1 MTVECK
7 HCFWLKK
14 ETQKSKD
21 EYLLL
26 FVLFHQM
33 MDDNTSTGAEAEAG
47 EEVPEEPGASY
58 LTLLP
63 MNCVLNVVRPAINAV
78 LNDSGADGARVKLSN
93 EARQCFLDC
102 ATELVMF
109 LTQEASDRCGVGG
122 RRTLSGA
129 DIVTA
134 VETLGF
140 GAQYAAVARMALSQ
154 VDVDAPLSWPL
165 PHTVL
170 PAVPSEPPNPP
181 ALLTTAPEAFHLPS
195 SSSSSV

>member
-1 MTVECK
+1 MTIECK
-7 HCFWLKK
+7 HCFLLMK
-14 ETQKSKD
+14 ETQKARTSVW
-21 EYLLL
+21 LT
-26 FVLFHQM
+26 FCFHQM
-33 MDDNTSTGAEAEAG
+33 MDDNTSTTGAEAEAG
-47 EEVPEEPGASY
+47 EEVPEEPGTSY

-78 LNDSGADGARVKLSN
+78 LGDSGADGARVKLSN